1 MTNREIELYYT
12 YKLQALES
20 PRACEYGFDDE
31 LIIKEI
37 ELTKAVIRQCKQLEA
52 IEEWIVLH
60 LKTLE
65 SLGESTELYYKKLK
79 ELIKS

>member
-1 MTNREIELYYT
+1 MRNSEEIKLYYA

-31 LIIKEI
+31 LLVKEI
-37 ELTKAVIRQCKQLEA
+37 SLTKAVINQCKQLEA
-52 IEEWIVLH
+52 IEEWIALH

-65 SLGESTELYYKKLK
+65 ILLEPTELYYKKLK
-79 ELIKS
+79 ELI